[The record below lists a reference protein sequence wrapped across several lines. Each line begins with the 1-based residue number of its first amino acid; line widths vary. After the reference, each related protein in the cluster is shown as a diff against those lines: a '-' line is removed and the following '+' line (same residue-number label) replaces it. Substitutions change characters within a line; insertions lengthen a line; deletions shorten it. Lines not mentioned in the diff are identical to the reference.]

1 MQRHK
6 KEFPKGNA
14 VRLWSQSL
22 ILVVLLALF
31 LFPGCSGQKEESV
44 ETFTFTDDRGK
55 EVVLPSPVRGII
67 SLAPSFTEIVY
78 ALGAEEKLVGVTTYC
93 DYPQE
98 AALKQ
103 KVGDFL
109 NPSIERIIAMKPDCV
124 LATAPSQA
132 RTIDRLE
139 KLGLNVVQ
147 LNPESIL
154 GVERCIVQIGEIL
167 DRKDAADSL
176 VDQFRGSIRRLR
188 HLTSLIENKKR
199 VFLEMDTNPL
209 VSPGPASF
217 VGELLTL
224 AGGENVVQSN
234 SRYPVVNPEFV
245 IKEDPEVIIIANP
258 AVSPEEVKSRLGWGT
273 ISAIRWGRVYSIE
286 AGKISRPG
294 PRAVKGAEELFRLI
308 YQTSE
313 QSESEG

>member
-1 MQRHK
+1 M
-6 KEFPKGNA
+6 
-14 VRLWSQSL
+14 RLWSQSL

-31 LFPGCSGQKEESV
+31 LFAGCSEDVGESHR
-44 ETFTFTDDRGK
+44 TFTFTDDRRK
-55 EVVLPSPVRGII
+55 EVVLPRPVTKVI

-78 ALGAEEKLVGVTTYC
+78 ALGAEEKLIGVTTYC

-98 AALKQ
+98 ATLKP

-132 RTIDRLE
+132 RIIDRLE
-139 KLGLNVVQ
+139 KLGLKVIQ

-154 GVERCIVQIGEIL
+154 GVERCITQIGEIL
-167 DRKDAADSL
+167 DRRDSADSL
-176 VDQFRGSIRRLR
+176 VGQFRGSIRRLR
-188 HLTSLIENKKR
+188 KLTSSIENKKR
-199 VFLEMDTNPL
+199 VFLEIDTNPL

-217 VGELLTL
+217 VGELLAL
-224 AGGENVVQSN
+224 AGGVNIVQSG
-234 SRYPVVNPEFV
+234 SKYPVVNPEFV

-258 AVSPEEVKSRLGWGT
+258 AVLPDEVKSRLGWGPV
-273 ISAIRWGRVYSIE
+273 SAVRWGRVYSID
-286 AGKISRPG
+286 AGEISRPG

-308 YQTSE
+308 YQTGE
-313 QSESEG
+313 ELESEGGK

>member
-1 MQRHK
+1 M
-6 KEFPKGNA
+6 
-14 VRLWSQSL
+14 RLWSQSL
-22 ILVVLLALF
+22 ILALF
-31 LFPGCSGQKEESV
+31 LFAGCSEETG
-44 ETFTFTDDRGK
+44 ENHRTFTFTDDRGK
-55 EVVLPSPVRGII
+55 DVVLPSPVRRII

-78 ALGAEEKLVGVTTYC
+78 ALGAEERLVGVTTYC

-98 AALKQ
+98 ATLKP

-109 NPSIERIIAMKPDCV
+109 NPSVERIIAMKPDCV

-154 GVERCIVQIGEIL
+154 GVERCMTQIGEML
-167 DRKDAADSL
+167 DRRDVADSL
-176 VDQFRGSIRRLR
+176 VGQFSGSIRRLR
-188 HLTSLIENKKR
+188 DITSSIENKKK
-199 VFLEMDTNPL
+199 VFLEIDTNPL
-209 VSPGPASF
+209 VSTGPASF

-224 AGGENVVQSN
+224 AGGVNIVQSG
-234 SRYPVVNPEFV
+234 SKYPVVNPEFI
-245 IKEDPEVIIIANP
+245 IKEDPEVIIVANP
-258 AVSPEEVKSRLGWGT
+258 AVSTQKVKSRLGWGP
-273 ISAIRWGRVYSIE
+273 ISAIRWGRVYSID

-294 PRAVKGAEELFRLI
+294 PRAVRGAEELFRLI

-313 QSESEG
+313 QPEPEG

>member
-1 MQRHK
+1 MA
-6 KEFPKGNA
+6 GNFFALMA
-14 VRLWSQSL
+14 VIHRIQTASY
-22 ILVVLLALF
+22 IIVLAVF
-31 LFPGCSGQKEESV
+31 LCTGCSEETEEAGS
-44 ETFTFTDDRGK
+44 TFIFTDDRGK
-55 EVVLPSPVRGII
+55 EVVLPSPVRRII

-78 ALGAEEKLVGVTTYC
+78 ALGAGEKLVGVTTYC

-98 AALKQ
+98 ATLKP

-109 NPSIERIIAMKPDCV
+109 NPSVERIIAMRPDCV

-176 VDQFRGSIRRLR
+176 VSRFRSSIQRLR
-188 HLTSLIENKKR
+188 HLTSSIENRKK
-199 VFLEMDTNPL
+199 VFVEIDTNPL

-217 VGELLTL
+217 VGELLAL
-224 AGGENVVQSN
+224 AGGENIVES
-234 SRYPVVNPEFV
+234 SSKYPVVNPELV
-245 IKEDPEVIIIANP
+245 IGKDPEVIIVANP
-258 AVSPEEVKSRLGWGT
+258 AVTPEEVKSRLGWGT

-313 QSESEG
+313 QPESEG